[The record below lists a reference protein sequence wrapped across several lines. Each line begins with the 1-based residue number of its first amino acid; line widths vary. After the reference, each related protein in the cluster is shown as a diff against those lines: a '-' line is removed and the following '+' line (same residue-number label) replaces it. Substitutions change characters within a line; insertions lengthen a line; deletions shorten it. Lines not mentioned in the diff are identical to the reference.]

1 MASLEDSHLHLKVIF
16 FAARTFPSNPRPD
29 VDAVL
34 SGVVKCGLSSMWPRQ
49 ALWVLG
55 HLAIQGK
62 RYWQSWLL
70 AAWSK
75 HGHRMDLF
83 F

>member
-34 SGVVKCGLSSMWPRQ
+34 SGVVKWGLSSM
-49 ALWVLG
+49 
-55 HLAIQGK
+55 
-62 RYWQSWLL
+62 
-70 AAWSK
+70 
-75 HGHRMDLF
+75 
-83 F
+83 

>member
-34 SGVVKCGLSSMWPRQ
+34 SGVLKWDYHQCDQDKLCGCL
-49 ALWVLG
+49 VT
-55 HLAIQGK
+55 
-62 RYWQSWLL
+62 
-70 AAWSK
+70 
-75 HGHRMDLF
+75 
-83 F
+83 